1 MWRFKTQ
8 SPAPAVLVAAVLLCA
23 VAGVALAAGPPYLD
37 KFLAEQF
44 PRWDRNHD
52 GVLDLTEVH
61 AVIEDP
67 STRGYEAA
75 VIVVVGRHMS
85 SEEDQD
91 HLSRAQLLAL
101 AGERSFRK
109 GVSSTYKHLEN
120 VDRDLFLPG
129 DPDLSTFHQGRLGDC
144 YLLSP
149 VAALVH
155 RDPQSIRAMI
165 QPVPKGGYEV
175 AFGDGQRVEVPP
187 LTDAELLLGA
197 RMGSRHGTWLAVI
210 EKAYGL
216 IREGRVAK
224 KTGVRP
230 DPRTTVPDEMIGGG
244 RSSESIALL
253 TGHRAQVLGYFGV
266 RTPIGKVHE
275 TLATMTH
282 QRRLVCAGTPKLTGS
297 PGGPARV
304 PGISYSHSYA
314 VFGYDPDRRQVTL
327 FNPHGNTF
335 EPKGPPG
342 PANGYPTQHGVFTL
356 PLQDFVNI
364 FQHMSC
370 ETDQPEKR

>member
-1 MWRFKTQ
+1 MSRFKTR
-8 SPAPAVLVAAVLLCA
+8 SSAPAAFVVAVLVCA
-23 VAGVALAAGPPYLD
+23 VAGAALAANPPYVG
-37 KFLAEQF
+37 KFLAEHF
-44 PRWDRNHD
+44 PLWDRNHD
-52 GVLDLTEVH
+52 GVLDLSEVH

-85 SEEDQD
+85 SEEDRD
-91 HLSRAQLLAL
+91 HLSRSQVLSLARD
-101 AGERSFRK
+101 RSFVK
-109 GVSSTYKHLEN
+109 AVSSTYKRLEN
-120 VDRDLFLPG
+120 VDHDLFLPG

-165 QPVPKGGYEV
+165 QPIPKGGYEV
-175 AFGDGQRVEVPP
+175 AFGDGRRVEVPP

-197 RMGSRHGTWLAVI
+197 RMDSRHGTWLAVI

-216 IREGRVAK
+216 IREGGVAK
-224 KTGVRP
+224 RTGVP
-230 DPRTTVPDEMIGGG
+230 ADPRTTVPDELIGGG
-244 RSSESIALL
+244 RSSDSIALL
-253 TGHRAQVLGYFGV
+253 TGHRAQVLGYLGV
-266 RTPIGKVHE
+266 RTPIGQVHE
-275 TLATMTH
+275 TLTTTTQ

-304 PGISYSHSYA
+304 PGISYHHSYA
-314 VFGYDPDRRQVTL
+314 VFGYDSERRQVTL
-327 FNPHGNTF
+327 FNPHGNGF

-356 PLQDFVNI
+356 PLQDFVHI